1 MSSMTASIYIPII
14 RVKTTEEFI
23 KNVFQ
28 YKNIGEVQTVDF
40 VFNKVKQR
48 YEAFVDFKIYEGS
61 QEATDFI
68 NSIENLEEQTKLFY
82 NENNFWPILKNRNPG
97 KKVVNHD
104 YINTSDI
111 IEENNKLKK
120 ENERLTKL
128 VAGWSGYEV
137 KQPEYAWADD
147 PAYQVIYPPIRQSNA
162 KYAKSR

>member
-1 MSSMTASIYIPII
+1 MTASIYIPVI

-23 KNVFQ
+23 KNVFH
-28 YKNIGEVQTVDF
+28 YKNIGEVQKVDF

-48 YEAFVDFKIYEGS
+48 YEAFVEFKIYEHS
-61 QEATDFI
+61 QDANNFI

-82 NENNFWPILKNRNPG
+82 NENNYWPILKNRNPG

-111 IEENNKLKK
+111 IEENKKLKE
-120 ENERLTKL
+120 ENERLTKM
-128 VAGWSGYEV
+128 VAERSGYYV

-147 PAYQVIYPPIRQSNA
+147 PTYQVIYPLIQQSNA